1 MIYLYLYLLT
11 VCRYYL
17 TVVCSE
23 HADQPAQHQED
34 ADPGGGQAPDAA
46 RVRVRRGAA
55 AGLQRVR
62 DGQPQ
67 TGRQLQ
73 HVASGRG
80 SR

>member
-1 MIYLYLYLLT
+1 M
-11 VCRYYL
+11 
-17 TVVCSE
+17 VCSE

-62 DGQPQ
+62 DGQP
-67 TGRQLQ
+67 
-73 HVASGRG
+73 
-80 SR
+80 

>member
-1 MIYLYLYLLT
+1 M
-11 VCRYYL
+11 
-17 TVVCSE
+17 VCSE

-67 TGRQLQ
+67 AGRQLQ
-73 HVASGRG
+73 HVARAWG

>member
-1 MIYLYLYLLT
+1 M
-11 VCRYYL
+11 
-17 TVVCSE
+17 VCSE

-34 ADPGGGQAPDAA
+34 ADPGRGQAADAA

-55 AGLQRVR
+55 AGLLRVR

-67 TGRQLQ
+67 EGRQLQ
-73 HVASGRG
+73 HVARGRG